1 MSGSPSS
8 LNGNGNSC
16 NLLATVIATYLY
28 VVMQLF
34 VRSKMFFAQHQAL
47 SVTLS
52 LCILGY
58 ALLPLTVAAQAP
70 SPTPDSSTTAATLN
84 SNQTAQSQPAASPD
98 QGEQPASSTELNRVV
113 VIGQQLNEARDEI
126 VPYLGATKYTIPQEQ
141 IQNESQ
147 GSNAPFNHVILQ
159 APGVAQDSYGQLHV
173 RDEHANLQYRID
185 DVLIP
190 EGITGFG
197 QEIDTH
203 WVNSVDLITGSLPAQ
218 FGFRTTGIIDIHTK
232 DGAALTGGDLSYYD
246 GSHETIFPSFQV
258 GGVQGRL
265 NYYAVGSYNQNDL
278 GIENPTGGYHA
289 IHDYTEQYKGFASLS
304 YIIDDS
310 SRISLLLS
318 GTYSDFQIPANPGQ
332 TPLYTL
338 AGASPKNYD
347 SSFLSENQHEQN
359 DFAVL
364 AYQKS
369 FENVNL
375 QLAVFSRYSS
385 TLFTP
390 DDKGDLIFTGLA
402 GRIDRSIFSNGVQ
415 FDASWAINDCN
426 VLRGGFLLNVEA
438 ARVYTNNGV
447 FPVDAEGNQTSDVP
461 STIVSNQRKTGAY
474 YGFYLQD
481 EWKVFEPLTI
491 NFGAR
496 FDVVDEYA
504 HANQLSPRVNVVL
517 QATSSTKLHAGYARY
532 FTPPAL
538 ELVQSQTVKEFVGTS
553 NQSAILQ
560 NTPVKPERAHY
571 FDAGMTEQFTRW
583 FSMGVDGYY
592 KESRDLID
600 EGQFGSALIFT
611 DFNYAQG
618 NQYGIETTANFAL
631 GGFNAY
637 ANFGFERGTGTQI
650 ASSQFL
656 FSPDDLAFIRN
667 HWIFLDH
674 DQRYTVSAG
683 ASYTYKN
690 TTVYADLLYGSGL
703 RTGFVNT
710 DELPGYYPLNLGFT
724 HTFHLPEKYGLLKCR
739 FDVTNVFDQSYQ
751 LRSGT
756 GIGVFAPQ
764 YGPRR
769 GFFGGISW
777 IF

>member
-1 MSGSPSS
+1 LSTPGS
-8 LNGNGNSC
+8 L
-16 NLLATVIATYLY
+16 
-28 VVMQLF
+28 
-34 VRSKMFFAQHQAL
+34 
-47 SVTLS
+47 
-52 LCILGY
+52 
-58 ALLPLTVAAQAP
+58 
-70 SPTPDSSTTAATLN
+70 TTAATSN
-84 SNQTAQSQPAASPD
+84 SNQTVQNQPAVGPD
-98 QGEQPASSTELNRVV
+98 QGEQPPSSTQLNPVV
-113 VIGQQLNEARDEI
+113 VIGQLNEARDQI

-141 IQNESQ
+141 IQNSSQ

-232 DGAALTGGDLSYYD
+232 DGAALTGGDLSYYG

-265 NYYAVGSYNQNDL
+265 NYYAVASYNQNNL

-332 TPLYTL
+332 TPLYTI

-359 DFAVL
+359 DFAIL

-375 QLAVFSRYSS
+375 QLAVYSRYSS

-390 DDKGDLIFTGLA
+390 DEKGDLIFTGLG

-415 FDASWAINDCN
+415 FDTSWAINDCN

-438 ARVYTNNGV
+438 ARVYTNNQV
-447 FPVDAEGNQTSDVP
+447 FPVDAAGNQTSDVP

-517 QATSSTKLHAGYARY
+517 QATSSTRFHAGYARY

-553 NQSAILQ
+553 NQSTVLQ

-571 FDAGMTEQFTRW
+571 FDAGMTEQFTHW
-583 FSMGVDGYY
+583 FSIGVDGYY

-611 DFNYAQG
+611 DFNYAKG
-618 NQYGIETTANFAL
+618 NQYGAEITANCAL
-631 GGFNAY
+631 GGFNVY

-656 FSPDDLAFIRN
+656 FSPADLAFIKN

-683 ASYTYKN
+683 ASYTYKD
-690 TTVYADLLYGSGL
+690 TTIYADLLYGSGL
-703 RTGFVNT
+703 RSGFDNT

-724 HTFHLPEKYGLLKCR
+724 QIFHLPEKYGLLKFR

>member
-1 MSGSPSS
+1 MK
-8 LNGNGNSC
+8 LHVII
-16 NLLATVIATYLY
+16 LLFYID
-28 VVMQLF
+28 LF
-34 VRSKMFFAQHQAL
+34 PVCAPAQTGPA
-47 SVTLS
+47 
-52 LCILGY
+52 
-58 ALLPLTVAAQAP
+58 
-70 SPTPDSSTTAATLN
+70 PTPDASTTEQTGSSNQLTLN
-84 SNQTAQSQPAASPD
+84 PD
-98 QGEQPASSTELNRVV
+98 QEGQNGASTELNRVV
-113 VIGQQLNEARDEI
+113 VTGQLDTARDQI
-126 VPYLGATKYTIPQEQ
+126 VPYLGATKYSIGQQQ

-147 GSNAPFNHVILQ
+147 GSNAPFNDVILQ

-173 RDEHANLQYRID
+173 RDEHANLQFRID

-203 WVNSVDLITGSLPAQ
+203 WVKSVDLITGSLPAQ
-218 FGFRTTGIIDIHTK
+218 FGFRTSGIIDIHTK
-232 DGAALTGGDLSYYD
+232 VGTDLNGGDLTYYG
-246 GSHETIFPSFQV
+246 GSDDTIFPSFQV
-258 GGVQGRL
+258 GGAQGRL
-265 NYYAVGSYNQNDL
+265 NYYVLGSYKQDNL
-278 GIENPTGGYHA
+278 GIENSTGGYYA
-289 IHDYTEQYKGFASLS
+289 IHDWTEQYKGFADLS

-332 TPLYTL
+332 TPLFAL
-338 AGASPKNYD
+338 AGAGPKNFD
-347 SSFLSENQHEQN
+347 SRFLSENQHEQN
-359 DFAVL
+359 DFAIL

-369 FENVNL
+369 FENVSF
-375 QLAVFSRYSS
+375 QLAAFTRYSA

-390 DDKGDLIFTGLA
+390 DNEGDLIFTGLA

-415 FDASWAINDCN
+415 FDASWAINDSN
-426 VLRGGFLLNVEA
+426 VLRGGFLLTVERA
-438 ARVYTNNGV
+438 IVETNNQV
-447 FPVDAEGNQTSDVP
+447 FPVNAAGIQTSDVP
-461 STIVSNQRKTGAY
+461 FTIISNQNKTGAY

-496 FDVVDEYA
+496 FDIVDEYA
-504 HANQLSPRVNVVL
+504 HANQLSPRVNIVL
-517 QATSSTKLHAGYARY
+517 QATKSTTLHAGYARY

-538 ELVQSQTVKEFVGTS
+538 ELVQSQTINQFAGTS
-553 NQSAILQ
+553 NQSAVLQ
-560 NTPVKPERAHY
+560 NTAVKPERANY
-571 FDAGMTEQFTRW
+571 FDAGMTEQFTRA
-583 FSMGVDGYY
+583 FSMGVDSYY
-592 KESRDLID
+592 KSSRDLID

-618 NQYGIETTANFAL
+618 NQYGVEITANYTL

-656 FSPDDLAFIRN
+656 FSPQELAFIQN
-667 HWIFLDH
+667 HWIFLVH

-683 ASYTYKN
+683 ASYTYKD

-703 RTGFVNT
+703 RSGFANT

-724 HTFHLPEKYGLLKCR
+724 HIFHLPEKYGLLKFR
-739 FDVTNVFDQSYQ
+739 FDVTNIFDQSYQ